1 MVGKHL
7 LKIQSLVPNFT
18 MSSNLQ
24 IEMHQENCSFMVTS
38 ISFLFV
44 KILAALGLRC
54 YVQAFS
60 SRSEGALL
68 SGWDGR
74 SSHGGGF
81 SCCGA
86 QTLGC
91 LARRP
96 LCCRVD
102 SYHWTVKETPAAT
115 FTHLY
120 Y

>member
-60 SRSEGALL
+60 SCREC
-68 SGWDGR
+68 R
-74 SSHGGGF
+74 GF
-81 SCCGA
+81 LIVVASLVA
-86 QTLGC
+86 EYRL
-91 LARRP
+91 
-96 LCCRVD
+96 
-102 SYHWTVKETPAAT
+102 
-115 FTHLY
+115 
-120 Y
+120 